1 MNWTNVTLAW
11 REITSN
17 MMRSVL
23 TCLGI
28 IIGVAAVIVMVSVG
42 EAATANVTE
51 EIQGLGRNMLVLQP
65 GQRQRGGQFI
75 PAKPFKTED
84 VEAIRDQV
92 PGVADAA
99 AIAVSSVQIVYGNE
113 NIGTTIWGTDT
124 SYYGVRDWDVAL
136 GREFTVLEV
145 RGGRPVCVLGETP
158 RKALFG
164 FRNPLGES
172 IRMGSVTCEII
183 GVMEPKGANTFGQD
197 QDDFIL
203 APIRLVQRR
212 LTGNKDVAFVMI
224 SAQSEDITYDVK
236 TAIEDL
242 MRERRKVSVGQPDD
256 FTVQDLKEVS
266 NILSQVTGILTIFLS
281 AVAAI
286 SLLVGGIGIMNIM
299 LVSVTERTREIG
311 IRLAIGAL
319 ERDVLS
325 QFLVEAIML
334 SAFGGIIGVIL
345 GLSLT
350 WIGMQILGWPFI
362 VNPFAVVGAVV
373 FSAAI
378 GVIFGFFPARRA
390 AQLDP
395 IDALRYE

>member
-1 MNWTNVTLAW
+1 MNWTNLTLAW
-11 REITSN
+11 REIN
-17 MMRSVL
+17 ANIMRSVL

-42 EAATANVTE
+42 EAATANVTQ
-51 EIQGLGRNMLVLQP
+51 EIAGLGRNMLVVQP

-75 PAKPFKTED
+75 PAKPFEEAD

-99 AIAVSSVQIVYGNE
+99 AIALRNVQLVFGNE
-113 NIGTTIWGTDT
+113 NFGTTIWGTET
-124 SYYGVRDWDVAL
+124 AYYDVRDWDVVL
-136 GREFTVLEV
+136 GRRFTPLEV
-145 RGGRPVCVLGETP
+145 RSGRPVCVLGETP

-183 GVMEPKGANTFGQD
+183 GVMEAKGANTFGQD
-197 QDDFIL
+197 QDDFVL

-212 LTGNKDVAFVMI
+212 LIGNRDVAFIMV
-224 SAQSEDITYDVK
+224 SAQTEDVTNDVK
-236 TAIEDL
+236 ASIEGL
-242 MRERRKVSVGQPDD
+242 MRERRKVGVGQPDD

-319 ERDVLS
+319 ERDVLA
-325 QFLVEAIML
+325 QFLVEAVML
-334 SAFGGIIGVIL
+334 SAFGGIIGVTL
-345 GLSLT
+345 GLGLT

-362 VNPFAVVGAVV
+362 VNLMAVFGAVF

-395 IDALRYE
+395 IEALRYE

>member
-17 MMRSVL
+17 IMRSVL

-42 EAATANVTE
+42 EAATENVTQ
-51 EIQGLGRNMLVLQP
+51 EIAGLGRNMLVVQP

-75 PAKPFKTED
+75 PARPFEEDD
-84 VEAIRDQV
+84 VEAIREQV
-92 PGVADAA
+92 PGAADAT
-99 AIAVSSVQIVYGNE
+99 AVTLRSVQAVYGNE
-113 NIGTTIWGTDT
+113 NFGTTIWGTDT
-124 SYYGVRDWDVAL
+124 SYYNVRDWDVAL
-136 GREFTVLEV
+136 GRQFTPLEV

-172 IRMGSVTCEII
+172 IRMGSVTCEVI
-183 GVMEPKGANTFGQD
+183 GVMDSKGANTFGQD

-212 LTGNKDVAFVMI
+212 ITGNTNVNFIMV
-224 SAQSEDITYDVK
+224 SAQTDDITEDVK
-236 TAIEDL
+236 TAIEEL
-242 MRERRKVSVGQPDD
+242 MRERRNVAVDQPDD

-266 NILSQVTGILTIFLS
+266 NILSEVTGVLTIFLA

-319 ERDVLS
+319 ERDVLF
-325 QFLVEAIML
+325 QFLVEAVML
-334 SAFGGIIGVIL
+334 SAFGGIIGVVL

-350 WIGMQILGWPFI
+350 WIGMQILDWPFI
-362 VNPFAVVGAVV
+362 INPLAVAGAVL